1 MTQGFYQDFKMNP
14 GTIALLCAAEGCT
27 IYDKNNGV
35 FVTDFNKANENLKSS
50 GFAGI
55 IKR

>member
-1 MTQGFYQDFKMNP
+1 MTQGFYQDFEMKP
-14 GTIALLCAAEGCT
+14 GTISLLCAAEGCMA
-27 IYDKNNGV
+27 YDKNNGV

>member
-14 GTIALLCAAEGCT
+14 GTIALHCAAKGCT

-35 FVTDFNKANENLKSS
+35 FVTDFNKANENLKSG